1 MIHECNRV
9 CATESVQPES
19 VQIESVH
26 SDAVQIEP
34 AQAESLNAPASSYIR
49 AIPFWQL
56 GIGAVISL
64 WLYWPTLR
72 HLVGQWW
79 HDPNFSHGFF
89 VPLFSAFVIWQERDR
104 LARILTRPSWSGAI
118 LLFAGLGVLI
128 VGRLG
133 AELFL
138 DRSSMLLVLAGVVI
152 LFLGWNLFRAVF
164 FPWAFLLMMIPIP
177 IIVLNQITFPLQLL
191 ASQVAAAVLPV
202 FGVPVLREG
211 NVINLAAMPLE
222 VAEACSGIR
231 SLMSLVALA
240 IIYGY
245 LLEKRLWVRWV
256 LALAAVPITVFANDV
271 RIVGTGLLV
280 QYWDPEAAEGYFH
293 SSWGLLTFLISLFM
307 FYALHQLIRFLFP
320 EKQNTQ
326 AATTTSISRR
336 ATAAIASV
344 RTSVRSSTTSFILA
358 SLLIAGTAVLLQARA
373 GSEVFPP
380 RLDLKQFP
388 DQLGEWTGRDVP
400 IEKDVLDILRPSDY
414 LLRVYQSP
422 QRTPY
427 IDLFIPYYRSQ
438 RAGEAPHS
446 PQHCLPGSGFTP
458 IENQHVTLAIPG
470 HVPFPANR
478 YLISKADDR
487 QLVLYWFWAHD
498 RGVASEYWAKYY
510 LVKDAIQMN
519 RSDGSLVRVTT
530 PMYPGE
536 TADAAQQR
544 LLPFIDEVVPQLN
557 SYIPR

>member
-1 MIHECNRV
+1 M
-9 CATESVQPES
+9 
-19 VQIESVH
+19 
-26 SDAVQIEP
+26 
-34 AQAESLNAPASSYIR
+34 
-49 AIPFWQL
+49 

-79 HDPNFSHGFF
+79 NDPNFSHGFF
-89 VPLFSAFVIWQERDR
+89 VPLFSAFIIWQERDR
-104 LARILTRPSWSGAI
+104 LARVHTRPSWTGLI
-118 LLFAGLGVLI
+118 VLFAGLGVLI

-152 LFLGWNLFRAVF
+152 LFLGWKLFRAVF
-164 FPWAFLLMMIPIP
+164 FPWAFLVMMIPIP
-177 IIVLNQITFPLQLL
+177 TIVLNQITFPMQLL

-256 LALAAVPITVFANDV
+256 LALAAVPITVVANDV
-271 RIVGTGLLV
+271 RIIGTGLLV
-280 QYWDPEAAEGYFH
+280 QYWNPEAAEGYFH
-293 SSWGLLTFLISLFM
+293 SSWGLITFLISLFM
-307 FYALHQLIRFLFP
+307 FYALHQFIRFVFP
-320 EKQNTQ
+320 EKDAGDAP
-326 AATTTSISRR
+326 AASDR
-336 ATAAIASV
+336 ARGAIAGASGSV
-344 RTSVRSSTTSFILA
+344 IGSSAKSSSASFILA
-358 SLLIAGTAVLLQARA
+358 SLLIAGTALLLQARA

-388 DQLGEWTGRDVP
+388 EQLGEWTGADVP
-400 IEKDVLDILRPSDY
+400 IEKDVLDILQPSDY
-414 LLRVYQSP
+414 LLRIYQSP

-446 PQHCLPGSGFTP
+446 PQHCLPGSGWTP
-458 IENQHVTLAIPG
+458 IENQQITLTIPS

-478 YLISKADDR
+478 YLITKGDSR

-536 TADAAQQR
+536 TADAAQRR
-544 LLPFIDEVVPQLN
+544 LLPFIDDVVPLLN

>member
-1 MIHECNRV
+1 MPT
-9 CATESVQPES
+9 A
-19 VQIESVH
+19 
-26 SDAVQIEP
+26 AL
-34 AQAESLNAPASSYIR
+34 QAASSSPPASSYLR
-49 AIPFWQL
+49 AIPLWQV
-56 GIGAVISL
+56 GVGAIISL
-64 WLYWPTLR
+64 WLYGPTLR
-72 HLVGQWW
+72 HLVVQWW
-79 HDPNFSHGFF
+79 IDPNFSHGFF

-104 LARILTRPSWSGAI
+104 LARIPTRPSWSGLI
-118 LLFAGLGVLI
+118 VLVAGLSVLI
-128 VGRLG
+128 IGRLG

-152 LFLGWNLFRAVF
+152 LFAGWNLFRAVL

-177 IIVLNQITFPLQLL
+177 VLVLNQITFPLQLL

-245 LLEKRLWVRWV
+245 LLEKRSWVRWV
-256 LALAAVPITVFANDV
+256 LALAAVPITVVANDV
-271 RIVGTGLLV
+271 RIIGTGLLV
-280 QYWDPEAAEGYFH
+280 QYWDPQMAEGYFH
-293 SSWGLLTFLISLFM
+293 SSWGLLTFLISLLM
-307 FYALHQLIRFLFP
+307 FYALHQLIRFVFP
-320 EKQNTQ
+320 EKHSDPSST
-326 AATTTSISRR
+326 ADSALT
-336 ATAAIASV
+336 TAAIAVGSSPANRSV
-344 RTSVRSSTTSFILA
+344 TRFILA
-358 SLLIAGTAVLLQARA
+358 SLLVAGTAALLQARA

-380 RLDLKQFP
+380 RLELKQFP
-388 DQLGEWTGRDVP
+388 EQIGEWTGQDVP
-400 IEKDVLDILRPSDY
+400 LGKDVLDILRPSDY
-414 LLRVYQSP
+414 LLRVYQSSAK
-422 QRTPY
+422 TPY

-446 PQHCLPGSGFTP
+446 PQHCLPGSGWTP
-458 IENQHVTLAIPG
+458 VENEHITLTIPG
-470 HVPFPANR
+470 HVPFPVNR
-478 YLISKADDR
+478 YLITKGDAR

-510 LVKDAIQMN
+510 LVKDAIRMN

-544 LLPFIDEVVPQLN
+544 LLPFITDVVPLLN
-557 SYIPR
+557 TYIPR